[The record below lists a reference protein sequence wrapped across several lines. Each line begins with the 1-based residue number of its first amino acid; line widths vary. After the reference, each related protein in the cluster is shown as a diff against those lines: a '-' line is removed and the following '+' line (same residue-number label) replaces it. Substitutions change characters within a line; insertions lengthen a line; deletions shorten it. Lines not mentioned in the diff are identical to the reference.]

1 MAGLHVGADA
11 EKIVV
16 ALQPLRMRTGRGRNR
31 YTGQVTELVALPP
44 NGYTTAHRN
53 RTVGRLAAVVAVLA
67 LVLSALGI
75 PWWLTT
81 AVGALLVGRFARE
94 QARAAEPGLIAVPSI
109 RLSSQVI
116 TALPDRVTFERCLA
130 VARRIRGTWA
140 HLRHMIDP
148 ATAELQLDH
157 ALWELAG
164 VLARRQEIRRL
175 RDDLLG
181 VRLSDLPADSPAVR
195 ALREQA
201 EHVEA
206 LWREVD
212 ADVEL
217 HATAL
222 RAIAQAGETFIH
234 ELRVNRTAHQT
245 RVAVAQLT
253 ATRVPSSADAGQA
266 LADRTAAVLAAYR
279 ELESRYGSS

>member
-94 QARAAEPGLIAVPSI
+94 QARAAEPGLIAVP
-109 RLSSQVI
+109 
-116 TALPDRVTFERCLA
+116 
-130 VARRIRGTWA
+130 
-140 HLRHMIDP
+140 
-148 ATAELQLDH
+148 
-157 ALWELAG
+157 
-164 VLARRQEIRRL
+164 
-175 RDDLLG
+175 
-181 VRLSDLPADSPAVR
+181 
-195 ALREQA
+195 
-201 EHVEA
+201 
-206 LWREVD
+206 
-212 ADVEL
+212 
-217 HATAL
+217 
-222 RAIAQAGETFIH
+222 
-234 ELRVNRTAHQT
+234 
-245 RVAVAQLT
+245 
-253 ATRVPSSADAGQA
+253 
-266 LADRTAAVLAAYR
+266 
-279 ELESRYGSS
+279 